1 MTETPRASF
10 SLLNSNYCFVILQCD
25 ETSHVNYGTIVVIV
39 CTTLGVR
46 GVLKDEMK
54 YRGIVDDDDLT

>member
-10 SLLNSNYCFVILQCD
+10 SLLNSNYCFVILQWD

-39 CTTLGVR
+39 GTTLAVR
-46 GVLKDEMK
+46 GALKDIMK
-54 YRGIVDDDDLT
+54 YRGIVDENDLT

>member
-10 SLLNSNYCFVILQCD
+10 SLLNSNYCSVILQWE

-39 CTTLGVR
+39 GTTLAVR
-46 GVLKDEMK
+46 GALKDEMK
-54 YRGIVDDDDLT
+54 YRGIVDDYDLT